1 VSAGSILCYVASTV
15 AAAIAVVDGL
25 VLQLYDRGA
34 FYLLFAIF
42 LLMLAKF

>member
-1 VSAGSILCYVASTV
+1 MSVGSLLCYVASTI

-42 LLMLAKF
+42 LLLLAKF